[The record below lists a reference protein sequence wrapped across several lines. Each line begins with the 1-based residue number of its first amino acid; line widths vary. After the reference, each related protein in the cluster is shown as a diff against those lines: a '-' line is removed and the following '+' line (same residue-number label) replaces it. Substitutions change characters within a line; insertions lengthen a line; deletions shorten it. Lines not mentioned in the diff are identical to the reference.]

1 MSALLPGREMDQAAM
16 AQSLLR
22 RLPGYTPEWSLAPGA
37 KGYALLEVLA
47 HYRALLDIGAAGL
60 PERNL
65 LALLDT
71 LAIPLL
77 PAQAARVPLVFQ
89 LTPNSPVDVTVA
101 ADSQLA
107 AIPPPPPASPLAT
120 APAANPAPVLFFTE
134 QTVTLARAKLSAL
147 YSVDPGSDTYVDHSA
162 SLSSGF
168 SVFGDMTG
176 SEHAIYLGHD
186 RLFKLGGREITLLL
200 QCTLDAAP
208 TKPLDIHWQYLSE
221 SGWLTLQKA
230 EEEDTTRGLT
240 RDGQI
245 ALRLDCGPDAKK
257 EIFHGRAT
265 YWVRGTL
272 NTPVIRGEN
281 MRHNPI
287 TINDLR
293 IRVQFKKKNLLPE
306 AAFADGTSLDVSKDY
321 YPFGRQPATFNTF
334 YLASAE
340 VFQRAGA
347 RVHLDISLEPSGTPK
362 ASPAG
367 GSFKLQWEY
376 YGNGGWQKLGIEPD
390 ADGTAPYEF
399 SLADQRIT
407 FNCPP
412 DWQETLVNGVKN
424 RWLRV
429 RITGGSFSDLKNVKI
444 GQETINNVTSDVT
457 LPVVSN
463 TVAPVVSVLML
474 SYTYL
479 TDPETLDHCLT
490 RNDFQFEDHTD
501 DALWA
506 DRSFDPFW
514 PVSDLGPALHFDFD
528 QALPVGLVSLYVL
541 VPGAQ
546 ELAPGTASAFTWE
559 YLSRS
564 GWQQLGVLDETCG
577 LRQSGMLQFIG
588 PTDAV
593 AAAGLGGT
601 AYRIRARLKDGAK
614 LTELPVSGIWLNS
627 VWASHRVRIEQEP
640 LGTADGTPAQALRFA
655 RAPVLEGETIEIR
668 EWSGSGEGWQ
678 IVARQVPEADLRYER
693 DPITQ
698 KIKAAWVRWRERRQ
712 LYDAQPQDR
721 FFVLERATGL
731 IRFGNGTQGMI
742 PPAGSRMVAS
752 YLTGGGLSG
761 NVPINT
767 VAQLRS
773 AVPFVATV
781 SNPVAAA
788 GGADGETP
796 VAISARGPQRLRH
809 RNRAITASDIEWIAR
824 DASPAVARARCLAI
838 TGPVGHAQ
846 RGWIT
851 VIVIPHSAD
860 EQPQPSAEL
869 QRRVADY
876 LRERVPSTVARRLQ
890 VVEPIY
896 IAVKVVA
903 KIVPRDPQQA
913 AYVEARVRQRLNQ
926 YLHPLTGGSL
936 GSGWDFGENLHL
948 SNIATVIEA
957 IDGVDYARDIHLYVE
972 GGEHC
977 QSIAVPR
984 NALLSA
990 GEHELQL
997 VIEGR

>member
-147 YSVDPGSDTYVDHSA
+147 YSVDPGSDTYADHSA
-162 SLSSGF
+162 SLNSGF

-306 AAFADGTSLDVSKDY
+306 AAFADGTRLDVSKHF
-321 YPFGRQPATFNTF
+321 YPFGQQPSTFNTF

-347 RVHLDISLEPSGTPK
+347 RVQMKIILEP
-362 ASPAG
+362 
-367 GSFKLQWEY
+367 
-376 YGNGGWQKLGIEPD
+376 
-390 ADGTAPYEF
+390 
-399 SLADQRIT
+399 
-407 FNCPP
+407 
-412 DWQETLVNGVKN
+412 
-424 RWLRV
+424 
-429 RITGGSFSDLKNVKI
+429 
-444 GQETINNVTSDVT
+444 
-457 LPVVSN
+457 
-463 TVAPVVSVLML
+463 
-474 SYTYL
+474 
-479 TDPETLDHCLT
+479 
-490 RNDFQFEDHTD
+490 
-501 DALWA
+501 
-506 DRSFDPFW
+506 
-514 PVSDLGPALHFDFD
+514 
-528 QALPVGLVSLYVL
+528 
-541 VPGAQ
+541 
-546 ELAPGTASAFTWE
+546 PGTIQNS
-559 YLSRS
+559 
-564 GWQQLGVLDETCG
+564 LD
-577 LRQSGMLQFIG
+577 R
-588 PTDAV
+588 
-593 AAAGLGGT
+593 
-601 AYRIRARLKDGAK
+601 K
-614 LTELPVSGIWLNS
+614 S
-627 VWASHRVRIEQEP
+627 VV
-640 LGTADGTPAQALRFA
+640 
-655 RAPVLEGETIEIR
+655 
-668 EWSGSGEGWQ
+668 
-678 IVARQVPEADLRYER
+678 
-693 DPITQ
+693 
-698 KIKAAWVRWRERRQ
+698 
-712 LYDAQPQDR
+712 
-721 FFVLERATGL
+721 
-731 IRFGNGTQGMI
+731 
-742 PPAGSRMVAS
+742 
-752 YLTGGGLSG
+752 
-761 NVPINT
+761 
-767 VAQLRS
+767 
-773 AVPFVATV
+773 
-781 SNPVAAA
+781 
-788 GGADGETP
+788 
-796 VAISARGPQRLRH
+796 
-809 RNRAITASDIEWIAR
+809 
-824 DASPAVARARCLAI
+824 
-838 TGPVGHAQ
+838 
-846 RGWIT
+846 
-851 VIVIPHSAD
+851 
-860 EQPQPSAEL
+860 
-869 QRRVADY
+869 
-876 LRERVPSTVARRLQ
+876 
-890 VVEPIY
+890 
-896 IAVKVVA
+896 
-903 KIVPRDPQQA
+903 
-913 AYVEARVRQRLNQ
+913 
-926 YLHPLTGGSL
+926 
-936 GSGWDFGENLHL
+936 
-948 SNIATVIEA
+948 
-957 IDGVDYARDIHLYVE
+957 
-972 GGEHC
+972 
-977 QSIAVPR
+977 
-984 NALLSA
+984 
-990 GEHELQL
+990 
-997 VIEGR
+997 